1 MRLSMTFF
9 NAEKN
14 AGSQHADEVIMIKD
28 IIVNLAVGPAR
39 TAATDFA
46 ISVAET
52 FQAHLAGFAF
62 VYEPVLPGTLF
73 DSVTASIVE
82 SQLAESRKQTT
93 AAIANFEEAAR
104 RTGISAESH
113 MFQETLVGA
122 SQKFGLLGRCFDLS
136 VVPQA
141 EPDRPGPAG
150 LMIETALFESGRPIL
165 VVPYIQKAGLCLDR
179 VMVCWDG
186 SRNAARAIADAMPF
200 LKRAK
205 MIEVLIVASEHGK
218 YEHVPGA
225 DIAHHLARHNL
236 KVDLKRVLAVDVDVP
251 NTILSQAADS
261 STDLIVMGG
270 YGHSRLREFIL
281 GGATESILATMT
293 VPTLMSH

>member
-1 MRLSMTFF
+1 
-9 NAEKN
+9 
-14 AGSQHADEVIMIKD
+14 MIKD
-28 IIVNLAVGPAR
+28 IVVNLAVAPYR

-52 FQAHLAGFAF
+52 FQAHLVGFSYA
-62 VYEPVLPGTLF
+62 YEPVLPGTIF
-73 DSVTASIVE
+73 DSVSASIVQAQLTE
-82 SQLAESRKQTT
+82 SKKNAT
-93 AAIANFEEAAR
+93 AAVSNFEDAAR
-104 RTGISAESH
+104 RAAISAEGH

-122 SQKFGLLGRCFDLS
+122 SQKFGLSARRFDLS
-136 VVPQA
+136 IVPQA
-141 EPDRPGPAG
+141 EADRPGPAS
-150 LMIETALFESGRPIL
+150 LMIETALFETGRPVL
-165 VVPYIQKAGLCLDR
+165 VVPYIQKAGLKLDK

-205 MIEVLIVASEHGK
+205 KVDVLIVGGEQGK
-218 YEHVPGA
+218 YDQVPGV
-225 DIAHHLARHNL
+225 DMAHHLARHNL
-236 KVDLKRVLAVDVDVP
+236 KIDLKRVMSAGVDVP

-261 STDLIVMGG
+261 SADLIVMGG

-281 GGATESILATMT
+281 GGATEGILATMT